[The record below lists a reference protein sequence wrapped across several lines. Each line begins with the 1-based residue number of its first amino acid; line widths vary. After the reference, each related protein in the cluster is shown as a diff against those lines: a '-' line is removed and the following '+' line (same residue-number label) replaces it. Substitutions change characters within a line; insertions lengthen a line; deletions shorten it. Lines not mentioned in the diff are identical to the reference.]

1 MRWPPWTI
9 SCPRSWAETKGASY
23 EKRLPVLR
31 HCRWGDPSNKVYE
44 DELCYAFYDIAPQAP
59 THFLVIPKAHIAS
72 VAEVDGGNSAV
83 VAHIFEV
90 IARLCREKGLESYRV
105 VSNIGEQAGQSVHH
119 LHFHV
124 LSGRDMTW
132 PPG

>member
-1 MRWPPWTI
+1 MSDCLFCKIAAGEIP
-9 SCPRSWAETKGASY
+9 C
-23 EKRLPVLR
+23 
-31 HCRWGDPSNKVYE
+31 DKVYE
-44 DELCYAFYDIAPQAP
+44 DETVFAFYDIDPQAP
-59 THFLVIPKAHIAS
+59 IHFLVIPKEHITSCGEITADN
-72 VAEVDGGNSAV
+72 AGV

-90 IARLCREKGLESYRV
+90 ISTVTKGLGITDFRV
-105 VSNIGEQAGQSVHH
+105 VSNCGAQAGQSVPH